1 MATAE
6 ECQNALETFAAQLA
20 ANNEQVKGKLTFER
34 RLACDITDL
43 GISFHGRF
51 SQGSLGGIT
60 DGDDPEAEIRMTV
73 SSDDLVALIKGD
85 LEFGKA
91 FASGR
96 VKIKASIMDLLKLKG
111 ML

>member
-6 ECQNALETFAAQLA
+6 DCRNALEAFAAQIA
-20 ANNEQVKGKLTFER
+20 ANSDQVKRKLTFER

-43 GISFHGRF
+43 GIAFHGRF
-51 SQGSLGGIT
+51 HEGRLGGIT
-60 DGDDPEAEIRMTV
+60 EGDDPGAEIRMTV
-73 SSDDLVALIKGD
+73 ASDDLVALINNELD
-85 LEFGKA
+85 FGKA